1 MTLADNT
8 AWPTKVWAVGHLGNT
23 PPALPIEPFCALWHK
38 QEMDEA
44 EIIAGLRAGDAKAAA
59 ALLDVHGDRLLR
71 SAFVLCG
78 NAADAQDLAQETLLQ
93 AVKSAHRFRGECALY
108 TWLHGILR
116 NLARYH
122 ARKNA
127 RLTITDAV
135 PELATEAAPPGAALD
150 QASDADVLWAA
161 LGQLSPPHREVLAL
175 RFYEE
180 LRLDEIAARLELSTG
195 TVKSRLHYALRELRE
210 KMPPI

>member
-1 MTLADNT
+1 LSI
-8 AWPTKVWAVGHLGNT
+8 LGNQRR
-23 PPALPIEPFCALWHK
+23 IEPSGGVWHK

-44 EIIAGLRAGDAKAAA
+44 SIIAGLRAGDAAATA
-59 ALLDVHGDRLLR
+59 TLLDVHGDRLLR

-78 NAADAQDLAQETLLQ
+78 NATEAQDLAQETLLQ
-93 AVKSAHRFRGECALY
+93 AIKSVQRFRGASALY
-108 TWLHGILR
+108 TWLHGILL
-116 NLARYH
+116 NLARHH

-135 PELATEAAPPGAALD
+135 PETAAESAPPGLALD
-150 QASDADVLWAA
+150 QASDADALWNA
-161 LGQLSPPHREVLAL
+161 LGRLTPAHHEVLVL

-195 TVKSRLHYALRELRE
+195 TVKSRLHYALRELR
-210 KMPPI
+210 KKLPQR